1 MNNSFKNTL
10 NSMRTQV
17 SATESKRL
25 THTPSVV
32 SSKHSTNVLFVKC
45 LENVNKIINVRK
57 HYLFFQN
64 YNQKEVHEKV

>member
-25 THTPSVV
+25 THTPSVTILYTFYRCSV
-32 SSKHSTNVLFVKC
+32 EKMP
-45 LENVNKIINVRK
+45 KIINK
-57 HYLFFQN
+57 LIDATKPYLFFQK